1 MKLKFLGTANSAGIL
16 VHNRDCIIRK
26 KKKKIFLLHSI
37 SYNILTSFETKE
49 IKNIKFISISFKIKI
64 RGEENN

>member
-26 KKKKIFLLHSI
+26 KKKK
-37 SYNILTSFETKE
+37 SFYYTLFHT
-49 IKNIKFISISFKIKI
+49 IY
-64 RGEENN
+64 